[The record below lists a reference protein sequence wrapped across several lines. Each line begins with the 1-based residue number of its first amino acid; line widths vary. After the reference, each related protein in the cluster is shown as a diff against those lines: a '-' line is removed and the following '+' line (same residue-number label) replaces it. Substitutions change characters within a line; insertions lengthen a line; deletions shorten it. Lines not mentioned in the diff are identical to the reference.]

1 MSGSSLIRNH
11 WRNQS
16 ERIFAT
22 DRAKLQTRDIAV
34 PASMAGKP
42 PAPPTAAALLEKEL
56 GAARAR
62 HSRRI
67 TLRAAAA
74 VIDCLEAD
82 GDSTPAATALPGS
95 PGRAHVPHASV
106 LAATRGGSFRA
117 PTNRSIA
124 SILRGLIA
132 QIVTLRQQ
140 KQALDAAHQELK
152 AETGK
157 LLEQAGGQS
166 ESGGSFCRHLRPC

>member
-1 MSGSSLIRNH
+1 
-11 WRNQS
+11 
-16 ERIFAT
+16 
-22 DRAKLQTRDIAV
+22 
-34 PASMAGKP
+34 MAGKP
-42 PAPPTAAALLEKEL
+42 PAPSAAALLEKEL

-82 GDSTPAATALPGS
+82 GDGTPPATAAPGS
-95 PGRAHVPHASV
+95 PGRAHANHASV
-106 LAATRGGSFRA
+106 LGATRGGSFRA

-124 SILRGLIA
+124 SILRGLIT

-140 KQALDAAHQELK
+140 KHALEVAHQELK
-152 AETGK
+152 ADVGK
-157 LLEQAGGQS
+157 LLDQAGGQREFTEHIALGRQLAVS
-166 ESGGSFCRHLRPC
+166 HVSNAEFSL